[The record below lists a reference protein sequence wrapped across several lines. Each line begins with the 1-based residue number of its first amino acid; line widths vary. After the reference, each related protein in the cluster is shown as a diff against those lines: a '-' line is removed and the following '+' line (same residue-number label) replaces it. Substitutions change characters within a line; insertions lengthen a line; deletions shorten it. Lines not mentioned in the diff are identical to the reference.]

1 MNDTLVTIK
10 AAVCAAITAMSAFWG
25 WKGWVAVIWVIAM
38 ALDFATGTAAAMR
51 EGNWSSK
58 IAREGIW
65 HKAGML
71 AVVLVA
77 MLADLGMGVLCAN
90 LELGFA
96 WPGIVLPL
104 VLAWYIITE
113 LGSILENSV
122 AMGAPVPGWLT
133 KLLKASLSAVNKAAG
148 ENNEE

>member
-1 MNDTLVTIK
+1 MNDTLVAIK

-25 WKGWVAVIWVIAM
+25 WKGWVAVIWVVAM

-65 HKAGML
+65 HKAGMIS
-71 AVVLVA
+71 VVLVS

-90 LELGFA
+90 RERGFA
-96 WPGIVLPL
+96 WPGIVRPL

-113 LGSILENSV
+113 LGSILENAV
-122 AMGAPVPGWLT
+122 AMGAPVPTWLT
-133 KLLKASLSAVNKAAG
+133 RMLKASLSAVNKAAG
-148 ENNEE
+148 EDVED

>member
-1 MNDTLVTIK
+1 MNETLVAIK

-65 HKAGML
+65 HKAGMI
-71 AVVLVA
+71 AVVFVA
-77 MLADLGMGVLCAN
+77 LLADIGMSVICAN

-113 LGSILENSV
+113 LGSILENAV
-122 AMGAPVPGWLT
+122 AMGAPVPTWLT
-133 KLLKASLSAVNKAAG
+133 RMLKASLSAVNKAAG
-148 ENNEE
+148 EDGED